1 MIYASAESLAS
12 SLNASE
18 KSQGWLYPDVAR
30 IREVSVVVTR
40 GVIRAAQEAGVDR
53 AEEMRGMGD
62 EELDRYIGERMYDP
76 SREVE
81 LVKESVMGKGN

>member
-12 SLNASE
+12 SLNESE
-18 KSQGWLYPDVAR
+18 KSQGWLYPDVTR

-53 AEEMRGMGD
+53 EEEMRGMSD
-62 EELDRYIGERMYDP
+62 EELDKYIVKRMYDP

-81 LVKESVMGKGN
+81 LVKESVLGKL